1 MNLLHNYAKYAG
13 KRDRKR
19 KKAKE
24 TRNIKCR
31 KMVTKVC
38 ILGIEVIF
46 SHFLNNNM
54 EKII

>member
-1 MNLLHNYAKYAG
+1 MNLLHNYAKYAE
-13 KRDRKR
+13 KKDHKR

-24 TRNIKCR
+24 TRTIKCR

-38 ILGIEVIF
+38 ILGIEAIF
-46 SHFLNNNM
+46 SHFLNKNT

>member
-1 MNLLHNYAKYAG
+1 MQKKG
-13 KRDRKR
+13 KRRE
-19 KKAKE
+19 KKGMKKK
-24 TRNIKCR
+24 TVKCR